1 MNKLQDL
8 SIELNTLAIFR
19 NILNDDVI
27 KSFQKM
33 AASTYPLDAKEHIV
47 RLYGDFTSNLFKKT
61 SSLSSYIKDL
71 VINDENFYIIGKG
84 VNKNFDQ
91 VIEMSLKN
99 ELNILTKF
107 ASLKSEEV
115 QFVIDYNGFLPSWTN
130 ENINLESLYKEHISN
145 LHTRGYGIF
154 SKYYAFI
161 LNGNKIIPIKHPD
174 PQKLSELPGYEK
186 ERKLIIENT
195 LALIEGSGANNVLL
209 YGDAGTGKSSTVKAI
224 LNEYK
229 DDGLRLIEIKKD
241 QLLYLPNLLERLSN
255 NPLKFILFIDDLS
268 FNGNDDNYAA
278 LKAILEGSIAS
289 KSTNV
294 ALYATSNR
302 KHLIKENMNNRDGD
316 DLHLND
322 TIQEALSLSTRFGLT
337 VTFQVPTKDNY
348 LDIVKHLANE
358 YKIEISEKD
367 LFIKA
372 EAFAIRNGGRSP
384 RTAKHFIQ
392 LQAITQL
399 KGEI

>member
-107 ASLKSEEV
+107 ASLKSDEV

-186 ERKLIIENT
+186 ER
-195 LALIEGSGANNVLL
+195 
-209 YGDAGTGKSSTVKAI
+209 
-224 LNEYK
+224 
-229 DDGLRLIEIKKD
+229 
-241 QLLYLPNLLERLSN
+241 NLL
-255 NPLKFILFIDDLS
+255 
-268 FNGNDDNYAA
+268 
-278 LKAILEGSIAS
+278 
-289 KSTNV
+289 
-294 ALYATSNR
+294 
-302 KHLIKENMNNRDGD
+302 
-316 DLHLND
+316 
-322 TIQEALSLSTRFGLT
+322 
-337 VTFQVPTKDNY
+337 
-348 LDIVKHLANE
+348 
-358 YKIEISEKD
+358 
-367 LFIKA
+367 
-372 EAFAIRNGGRSP
+372 
-384 RTAKHFIQ
+384 
-392 LQAITQL
+392 
-399 KGEI
+399 